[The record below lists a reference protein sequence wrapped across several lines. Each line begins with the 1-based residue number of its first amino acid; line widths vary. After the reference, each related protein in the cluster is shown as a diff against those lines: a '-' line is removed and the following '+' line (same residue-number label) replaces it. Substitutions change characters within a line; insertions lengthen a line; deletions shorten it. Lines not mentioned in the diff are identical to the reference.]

1 MCVRERRVVVV
12 VVVVIGYDVMGGV
25 MDAVVMRLWWSWR
38 ALWGDYGG
46 DYGGY
51 GYGGYGG
58 H

>member
-1 MCVRERRVVVV
+1 MRERRVVVV
-12 VVVVIGYDVMGGV
+12 VVVVIGYDVMDGV